1 MYYRT
6 SQVLK
11 AQQTIYFGN
20 EISLLRIACMFIVLT
35 MHTSSKLNTTN
46 FDCEFIVIFACTRQL
61 IEDHQ
66 LPKRRNQKYLVYTK
80 AGVKRDRNSA
90 FGQQIKHKIN
100 TRLKTLLTYLA
111 KTCSALALIQTSIR
125 NCDLPSQ

>member
-1 MYYRT
+1 MDYRT

-20 EISLLRIACMFIVLT
+20 EISLLRIACMFVVLT

-80 AGVKRDRNSA
+80 VGVKRDRNSA
-90 FGQQIKHKIN
+90 FGQQIN
-100 TRLKTLLTYLA
+100 VRFKTFLTYLT
-111 KTCSALALIQTSIR
+111 KTCSALALMQTKYSE
-125 NCDLPSQ
+125 L

>member
-20 EISLLRIACMFIVLT
+20 EISLLRIACMFVVLT

-46 FDCEFIVIFACTRQL
+46 FDCEFTVIFACTRQL

-90 FGQQIKHKIN
+90 FGQQIKH
-100 TRLKTLLTYLA
+100 
-111 KTCSALALIQTSIR
+111 
-125 NCDLPSQ
+125 D

>member
-20 EISLLRIACMFIVLT
+20 EISLLRIACMFVVLT

-80 AGVKRDRNSA
+80 AGVKRDWNSA
-90 FGQQIKHKIN
+90 FGQQIKH
-100 TRLKTLLTYLA
+100 
-111 KTCSALALIQTSIR
+111 
-125 NCDLPSQ
+125 D

>member
-20 EISLLRIACMFIVLT
+20 EISLLRIACMFVVLT
-35 MHTSSKLNTTN
+35 MHTSSKLNKTN
-46 FDCEFIVIFACTRQL
+46 FEREFIVTFACTRQL

-66 LPKRRNQKYLVYTK
+66 PPKRRNQKYLVYTK
-80 AGVKRDRNSA
+80 VGVKRNRNSA
-90 FGQQIKHKIN
+90 FGQQIHV
-100 TRLKTLLTYLA
+100 RFKTLLTYLT
-111 KTCSALALIQTSIR
+111 KTCSALALMQTKYSE
-125 NCDLPSQ
+125 L

>member
-20 EISLLRIACMFIVLT
+20 EISLLRIACMFVVLT

-46 FDCEFIVIFACTRQL
+46 FDCEFTVIFVMYTAA
-61 IEDHQ
+61 H
-66 LPKRRNQKYLVYTK
+66 RRPSATK
-80 AGVKRDRNSA
+80 
-90 FGQQIKHKIN
+90 
-100 TRLKTLLTYLA
+100 KTKPEILGLCKSWREKGPEFCFWAT
-111 KTCSALALIQTSIR
+111 
-125 NCDLPSQ
+125 N

>member
-20 EISLLRIACMFIVLT
+20 EISLLRIACMFVVPT

-46 FDCEFIVIFACTRQL
+46 FDCEFTFIFACTRQL

-66 LPKRRNQKYLVYTK
+66 RPKRRHQKYLVYTK
-80 AGVKRDRNSA
+80 AGVRRDRNSA
-90 FGQQIKHKIN
+90 FGQQIKH
-100 TRLKTLLTYLA
+100 
-111 KTCSALALIQTSIR
+111 
-125 NCDLPSQ
+125 D